1 MKKHKLT
8 KKELEELKKE
18 ILEKY
23 TIAGLWQTMCGYIV
37 LLFIKELLT
46 SNYLISFSIDI
57 LVAIVAFY
65 ITLHNLI
72 SQYKLIKEYNISMK
86 PFYFQ
91 LFGFVIGLFIVFITL
106 NSPFD
111 ISFAILV
118 VALLTNKK
126 IFEKEFNEIR
136 NFKL

>member
-1 MKKHKLT
+1 MKKQKST
-8 KKELEELKKE
+8 KKEVLELKKE
-18 ILEKY
+18 IVEKY

-46 SNYLISFSIDI
+46 NNYLISFSIDI

-72 SQYKLIKEYNISMK
+72 NQYKLIKEYNISMK

-91 LFGFVIGLFIVFITL
+91 IFGFIIGLFIVVITL
-106 NSPFD
+106 KSPFD

-118 VALLTNKK
+118 VALLTNNR
-126 IFEKEFNEIR
+126 IFEKEFNKIK
-136 NFKL
+136 KL

>member
-1 MKKHKLT
+1 MKKQKST
-8 KKELEELKKE
+8 KKELEKLKKE

-46 SNYLISFSIDI
+46 NNYLISFSVDI
-57 LVAIVAFY
+57 LVAIIAFY
-65 ITLHNLI
+65 ITIHNLI
-72 SQYKLIKEYNISMK
+72 NQYKLIKEYSISMK

-91 LFGFVIGLFIVFITL
+91 IFGFVIGLFIIIITL
-106 NSPFD
+106 KSPFD

-126 IFEKEFNEIR
+126 IFEKEFNEIK
-136 NFKL
+136 KL

>member
-1 MKKHKLT
+1 MKKQKPT
-8 KKELEELKKE
+8 KKELLDLKKE
-18 ILEKY
+18 IVEKY

-46 SNYLISFSIDI
+46 NNYLISFSIDI

-72 SQYKLIKEYNISMK
+72 NQYKLIKEYNISMK

-91 LFGFVIGLFIVFITL
+91 IFGFIIGLFIVVITL
-106 NSPFD
+106 KSPFD

-118 VALLTNKK
+118 VALLTNNR
-126 IFEKEFNEIR
+126 IFEKEFNKIK
-136 NFKL
+136 KL

>member
-1 MKKHKLT
+1 MKKQKPT
-8 KKELEELKKE
+8 KKELEKLKKE

-46 SNYLISFSIDI
+46 NNYLISFSVDI
-57 LVAIVAFY
+57 LVAIIAFY
-65 ITLHNLI
+65 ITIHNLI
-72 SQYKLIKEYNISMK
+72 NQYKLIKEYSISMK

-91 LFGFVIGLFIVFITL
+91 IFGFVIGLFIIIITL
-106 NSPFD
+106 KSPFD

-126 IFEKEFNEIR
+126 IFEKEFNEIK
-136 NFKL
+136 KL

>member
-1 MKKHKLT
+1 MKKQKST
-8 KKELEELKKE
+8 KKELVELKKE

-46 SNYLISFSIDI
+46 NNYLISFSIDI

-72 SQYKLIKEYNISMK
+72 NQYKLIKEYNISMK

-91 LFGFVIGLFIVFITL
+91 IFGFIIGLFIVVITL
-106 NSPFD
+106 KSPVD

-118 VALLTNKK
+118 VALLTNKR
-126 IFEKEFNEIR
+126 IFEKEFNEIK
-136 NFKL
+136 KL